1 MTQLDGLT
9 DWFSRLYGA
18 EAGARM
24 ENGLEKTVVEYGHDP
39 TIKERFNRRLDC
51 SPQHWLSANRL
62 MPKNLLENGL
72 PWLAYMEKHPDA
84 DKDAAWD
91 LIARD
96 RLEDKRRRGVRNLTP
111 TPLSD
116 GSSSRGNR
124 PYGYNG
130 RKRFE
135 RLLAEGR
142 AEWEPALPLDAA
154 GDVRSTDTG
163 FEDMVLTGI
172 DRGLAYLF

>member
-18 EAGARM
+18 EAGARMAAACM

-96 RLEDKRRRGVRNLTP
+96 RLEDKRRRGVRNLTGLRRKAP
-111 TPLSD
+111 GFSHGDIRRFVFFWCLGVYRLS
-116 GSSSRGNR
+116 
-124 PYGYNG
+124 
-130 RKRFE
+130 
-135 RLLAEGR
+135 
-142 AEWEPALPLDAA
+142 
-154 GDVRSTDTG
+154 G
-163 FEDMVLTGI
+163 FN
-172 DRGLAYLF
+172 